1 MFGGDRRRGFGAV
14 CFPIVAVVD
23 EEVGDVAEDFKR
35 DGIMKWHD
43 GLFV

>member
-1 MFGGDRRRGFGAV
+1 MFRRDWRGEFGAV